1 MKTNTPPQTLQ
12 GKPSAFD
19 KSGILGVF
27 WGPLQFI
34 FACTVVKYCAIA
46 LCRSGSKK
54 RPDLFFLQDPMSVSS
69 GKFSISE
76 QIKIQDTRRSKNLFI
91 LRKVISRFQISGW
104 KSVRSECYPTI
115 FDPKKSTVSSRSKHF
130 CSREQA
136 TPKSNTNGSDSTL
149 PKGKFLRHEELVQKV
164 SLIEQFITRKAFKRF

>member
-46 LCRSGSKK
+46 LCRSRSKK
-54 RPDLFFLQDPMSVSS
+54 RPDLSYFCFPTRPNERKQWEVFCKRADKNSRHSAIQESVHY
-69 GKFSISE
+69 
-76 QIKIQDTRRSKNLFI
+76 I
-91 LRKVISRFQISGW
+91 LRKVTSRFQFLVEKVYVQNAIRLSLTQRNLRLVR
-104 KSVRSECYPTI
+104 VRSTFAAGNRQHRKVTRMVLILRFRKVNFYAMRNW
-115 FDPKKSTVSSRSKHF
+115 SRK
-130 CSREQA
+130 C
-136 TPKSNTNGSDSTL
+136 P
-149 PKGKFLRHEELVQKV
+149 
-164 SLIEQFITRKAFKRF
+164 SLNSL

>member
-19 KSGILGVF
+19 NLGILGAF
-27 WGPLQFI
+27 GGPLQFI

-54 RPDLFFLQDPMSVSS
+54 RPDLSYFAFLQGPMSVSS

-91 LRKVISRFQISGW
+91 TF
-104 KSVRSECYPTI
+104 
-115 FDPKKSTVSSRSKHF
+115 
-130 CSREQA
+130 
-136 TPKSNTNGSDSTL
+136 
-149 PKGKFLRHEELVQKV
+149 
-164 SLIEQFITRKAFKRF
+164 

>member
-27 WGPLQFI
+27 WGPLQLI

-91 LRKVISRFQISGW
+91 LRKVISRFQFLVEKVYVQNAIRLSLTQRNLRLVR
-104 KSVRSECYPTI
+104 VRSTFAAGNRQHRKVTRMVLILRFRKVNFYAMRNW
-115 FDPKKSTVSSRSKHF
+115 SRK
-130 CSREQA
+130 C
-136 TPKSNTNGSDSTL
+136 P
-149 PKGKFLRHEELVQKV
+149 
-164 SLIEQFITRKAFKRF
+164 SLNSL

>member
-91 LRKVISRFQISGW
+91 LRKVISRFQFLVEKVYVQNAIRLSLTQRNLRLVR
-104 KSVRSECYPTI
+104 VRSTFAAGNRQHRKVTRMVLILRFRKVNFYAMRNW
-115 FDPKKSTVSSRSKHF
+115 SRK
-130 CSREQA
+130 C
-136 TPKSNTNGSDSTL
+136 P
-149 PKGKFLRHEELVQKV
+149 
-164 SLIEQFITRKAFKRF
+164 SLNSL

>member
-12 GKPSAFD
+12 GKPCAFD

-91 LRKVISRFQISGW
+91 LRKVISRFQFLVEKVYVQNAIRLSLTQRNLRLVR
-104 KSVRSECYPTI
+104 VRSTFAAGNRQHRKVTRMVLILRFRKVNFYAMRNW
-115 FDPKKSTVSSRSKHF
+115 SRK
-130 CSREQA
+130 C
-136 TPKSNTNGSDSTL
+136 P
-149 PKGKFLRHEELVQKV
+149 
-164 SLIEQFITRKAFKRF
+164 SLNSL

>member
-12 GKPSAFD
+12 GKPCAFD

-54 RPDLFFLQDPMSVSS
+54 RPDLSYFCFPTRPNERKSS
-69 GKFSISE
+69 GKFSVSE

-91 LRKVISRFQISGW
+91 TF
-104 KSVRSECYPTI
+104 
-115 FDPKKSTVSSRSKHF
+115 
-130 CSREQA
+130 
-136 TPKSNTNGSDSTL
+136 
-149 PKGKFLRHEELVQKV
+149 
-164 SLIEQFITRKAFKRF
+164 

>member
-1 MKTNTPPQTLQ
+1 MKTNTLPQTLQ

-91 LRKVISRFQISGW
+91 LRKVISRFQFLVEKVYVQNAIRLSLTQRNLRLVR
-104 KSVRSECYPTI
+104 VRSTFAAGNRQHRKVTRMVLILRFRKVNFYAMRNW
-115 FDPKKSTVSSRSKHF
+115 SRK
-130 CSREQA
+130 C
-136 TPKSNTNGSDSTL
+136 P
-149 PKGKFLRHEELVQKV
+149 
-164 SLIEQFITRKAFKRF
+164 SLNSL

>member
-91 LRKVISRFQISGW
+91 LRKVISRFQFLVEKVYVQNAIWLSLTQRNLRLVR
-104 KSVRSECYPTI
+104 VRSTFAAGNRQHRKVTRMVLILRFRKVNFYAMRNW
-115 FDPKKSTVSSRSKHF
+115 SRK
-130 CSREQA
+130 C
-136 TPKSNTNGSDSTL
+136 P
-149 PKGKFLRHEELVQKV
+149 
-164 SLIEQFITRKAFKRF
+164 SLNSL

>member
-1 MKTNTPPQTLQ
+1 MKTNTPLQTLQ
-12 GKPSAFD
+12 GKPCAFD

-91 LRKVISRFQISGW
+91 LRKVISRFQFLVEKVYVQNAIRLSLTQRNLRLVR
-104 KSVRSECYPTI
+104 VRSTFAAGNRQHRKVTRMVLILRFRKVNFYAMRNW
-115 FDPKKSTVSSRSKHF
+115 SRK
-130 CSREQA
+130 C
-136 TPKSNTNGSDSTL
+136 P
-149 PKGKFLRHEELVQKV
+149 
-164 SLIEQFITRKAFKRF
+164 SLNSL